1 MLADTKRKSR
11 VTKHDSADPWSDVD
25 IEVEEVNVRTL
36 SRKQLRNEIVA
47 LLEKHPGLDAF
58 EMAGDL
64 RVPTL
69 EVMAAVDEL
78 VERAHVRRSG
88 SVESEPDMAAASV
101 EAFAEVWDN
110 EHDAVYDNWRE
121 RYGVSEG

>member
-11 VTKHDSADPWSDVD
+11 VISHDLEDLWSDVD

-47 LLEKHPGLDAF
+47 LLEKRPGLDAF

-69 EVMAAVDEL
+69 EVIAAVDEL
-78 VERAHVRRSG
+78 AEEGLINVKG
-88 SVESEPDMAAASV
+88 
-101 EAFAEVWDN
+101 EA
-110 EHDAVYDNWRE
+110 
-121 RYGVSEG
+121 G